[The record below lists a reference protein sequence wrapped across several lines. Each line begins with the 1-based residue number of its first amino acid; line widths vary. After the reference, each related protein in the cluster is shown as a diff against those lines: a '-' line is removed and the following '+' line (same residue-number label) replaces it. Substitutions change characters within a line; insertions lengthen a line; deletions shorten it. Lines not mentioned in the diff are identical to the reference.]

1 MVYPKHLTE
10 VQGRKSFNRKPDT
23 RATSA
28 LARSVSNSFCD
39 WCGDERGPTPLLVAD
54 GYASSPAGCQAGGT
68 GPELPVA

>member
-39 WCGDERGPTPLLVAD
+39 WCADERGPTPLLVAD
-54 GYASSPAGCQAGGT
+54 G
-68 GPELPVA
+68 